1 MVPFLS
7 VSWNLRHAVTGEV
20 AVEEKEK
27 EEPCN
32 GNAALVDVEES
43 NAFGGLS
50 IGGKTMLGVVVRV
63 GGDGVVVAVDVLV
76 VLVSPQRKCRTPS
89 NGVVVLVLGNVS
101 GKLE

>member
-43 NAFGGLS
+43 NAFGGLMLV
-50 IGGKTMLGVVVRV
+50 GKEMLGVVVRV
-63 GGDGVVVAVDVLV
+63 GGDGVVAVDVLV

-89 NGVVVLVLGNVS
+89 NVVVVLVLGNVS
-101 GKLE
+101 RKLA